1 MENTRENLRNWWSDL
16 HYSPL
21 QKRSLAIV
29 AALVFFTSAIF
40 IMRTS
45 STSQAIPTPPLIVDV
60 AISEITIDIQG
71 AVLHPGVYT
80 MTLGSRVFDAI
91 KASGGTTKNADPSDV
106 NQARK
111 LSDGEQ
117 IYIYAKSSGSSS
129 GSGVTTSSPRV
140 KSKPAGFV
148 LVNRAN
154 SKEFESLDGIGPV
167 LASRIIAFRKVN
179 GPFLTIED
187 LLKVPG
193 IGAATLAKFKSKVR
207 L

>member
-21 QKRSLAIV
+21 QKRSLAVV

-45 STSQAIPTPPLIVDV
+45 STSQAIPSPPLIVDV

-117 IYIYAKSSGSSS
+117 IYIYAKSSAGSS
-129 GSGVTTSSPRV
+129 GSKSAASSPRV

-154 SKEFESLDGIGPV
+154 TKEFESLDGIGPV
-167 LASRIIAFRKVN
+167 LASRIIAFRKTN

>member
-21 QKRSLAIV
+21 QKRSLAVV

-117 IYIYAKSSGSSS
+117 IYIYAKSSAASSS
-129 GSGVTTSSPRV
+129 SKSAASSPRV

-154 SKEFESLDGIGPV
+154 TKEFESLDGIGPV
-167 LASRIIAFRKVN
+167 LASRIITFRKTN